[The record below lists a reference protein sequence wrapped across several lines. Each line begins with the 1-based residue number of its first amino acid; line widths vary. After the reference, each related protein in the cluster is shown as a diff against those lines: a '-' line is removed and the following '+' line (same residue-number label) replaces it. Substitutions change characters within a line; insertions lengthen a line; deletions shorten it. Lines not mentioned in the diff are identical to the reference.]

1 MEQDGRMYAEDSLV
15 HSPRTQFCI
24 HKRVLQ
30 HFAELDLTPLFS
42 LFFER
47 LKSLWNRGLAAKV
60 ST

>member
-1 MEQDGRMYAEDSLV
+1 MEQDGRMYAELTLV
-15 HSPRTQFCI
+15 CSPPAQLCVP
-24 HKRVLQ
+24 KRVLQ
-30 HFAELDLTPLFS
+30 HVAESDLTAPFS